1 MILAVDVGYGRTKIA
16 TDRKRDYFNSY
27 LVRYR
32 RNNLDFMK
40 KSDRIEVDGQKYYVG
55 DKALSEGSPISLIG
69 NNFHGSN
76 KWKALLGYA
85 LYKVRGELSENID
98 VMVLGL
104 PLSQYNEERKAQLK
118 GVSDFKFN
126 VNGEDFIYS
135 IGKIIVLPQGA
146 GAILEYMKKEEG
158 TAIVDIGYYT
168 LDLAYF
174 REGGFNVGQSLSK
187 NFGIQKLY
195 VDIANEINR
204 KFNISPDIKR
214 IENIVSTGRFLYEGK
229 EYDLSETI
237 SEFKIAYCQDL
248 VGILNENWAEVLKEV
263 NRVVFIGGGTEVIRD
278 IIPEQ
283 ANFYIPENPSMA
295 NVLGFYK
302 YGEKFGQDAKEEVN
316 NGQKSRA

>member
-1 MILAVDVGYGRTKIA
+1 MVLAVDVGYGRTKIA
-16 TDRKRDYFNSY
+16 TDTKRDYFNSY

-55 DKALSEGSPISLIG
+55 DKALSEGTPISLIG
-69 NNFHGSN
+69 NNFHGNS

-85 LYKVRGELSENID
+85 LYKLRDELKENID
-98 VMVLGL
+98 TMVLGL

-118 GVSDFKFN
+118 SISDFKFN
-126 VNGEDFIYS
+126 VNGEEFYYNTD
-135 IGKIIVLPQGA
+135 KVIVLPQGA

-204 KFNISPDIKR
+204 RFNVSPDIKR
-214 IENIVSTGRFLYEGK
+214 IESIVGTNKFLYEGK
-229 EYDLSETI
+229 EYDLSEMI

-263 NRVVFIGGGTEVIRD
+263 NRVVFIGGGTEVIKE
-278 IIPEQ
+278 IIPDQ

-302 YGEKFGQDAKEEVN
+302 YGEKFGRTTTIEVE
-316 NGQKSRA
+316 NGQK